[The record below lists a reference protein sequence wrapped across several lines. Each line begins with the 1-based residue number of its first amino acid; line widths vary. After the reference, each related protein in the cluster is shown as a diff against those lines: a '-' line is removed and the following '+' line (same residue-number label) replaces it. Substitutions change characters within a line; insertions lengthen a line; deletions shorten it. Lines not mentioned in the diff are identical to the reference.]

1 MSKTLFFFKNTLKSC
16 FSANILQPFGT
27 LLLAYCT
34 SYEEAIELKKH
45 PTIYTKNYTV
55 LLNERNVGRKYAI
68 LSTLLQTSNVQSVT
82 IYTLHPTLPI

>member
-1 MSKTLFFFKNTLKSC
+1 MSKALFFFKNTLKSC
-16 FSANILQPFGT
+16 FSANILQTFGT

-68 LSTLLQTSNVQSVT
+68 LSMLL
-82 IYTLHPTLPI
+82 

>member
-1 MSKTLFFFKNTLKSC
+1 MSKALFFFKNTLKSC

-27 LLLAYCT
+27 LLVAYCT

-55 LLNERNVGRKYAI
+55 LFLTSSLKKHAFYNLLINNI
-68 LSTLLQTSNVQSVT
+68 LYLCVT
-82 IYTLHPTLPI
+82 